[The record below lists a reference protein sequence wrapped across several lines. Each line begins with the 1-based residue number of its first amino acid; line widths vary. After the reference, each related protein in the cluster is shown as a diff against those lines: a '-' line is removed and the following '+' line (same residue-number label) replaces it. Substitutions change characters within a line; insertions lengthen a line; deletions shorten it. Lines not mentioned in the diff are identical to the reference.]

1 MQLNKEELVKRMKEL
16 EQARDAILSLRPS
29 ATKEFMDSYLMDTC
43 PLASANRSNMK
54 LSVNQS
60 FQIDE
65 VVIDYFTCQMVSVLN
80 GLFYL
85 ILHNRFMTGC

>member
-1 MQLNKEELVKRMKEL
+1 MNKEELMKRMREL
-16 EQARDAILSLRPS
+16 ELAKDAILSLRPS
-29 ATKEFMDSYLMDTC
+29 ATKEYLDSYLMDTC

-65 VVIDYFTCQMVSVLN
+65 VRLN
-80 GLFYL
+80 LL
-85 ILHNRFMTGC
+85 